1 MRKEANF
8 DNTTVEI
15 LRNDVTDVGERKRNF
30 DNNIAKRKEKI
41 ELWQLNCRNWRIKKK
56 KKRKLNC
63 GKSNA
68 TVTRYFTIFLQTVV
82 IASFLL
88 VLVGEQKLGPL
99 HRA

>member
-30 DNNIAKRKEKI
+30 DNDIAKRKEKI
-41 ELWQLNCRNWRIKKK
+41 ELWNLNCRNWRIKKK

-63 GKSNA
+63 GQSNVTA
-68 TVTRYFTIFLQTVV
+68 TSYFTIFLQTVV
-82 IASFLL
+82 MINFLL
-88 VLVGEQKLGPL
+88 VLI
-99 HRA
+99 RAHQ

>member
-30 DNNIAKRKEKI
+30 DNDIVKRKEKI

-56 KKRKLNC
+56 EKKKTELW
-63 GKSNA
+63 S
-68 TVTRYFTIFLQTVV
+68 
-82 IASFLL
+82 
-88 VLVGEQKLGPL
+88 E
-99 HRA
+99 